1 MQIIDNKALLLKLRH
16 PERVLATLP
25 KSAVVAQYSGGA
37 EVLVS
42 WGLDE
47 ARVLRNLGVKGVPS
61 PIERRYKWPGIYKPF
76 DHQKTTASFLT
87 LHKRAFCF
95 NDPGTG
101 KTASFAWAAD
111 YLMSKGYIKRV
122 LVICPLSIMSS
133 AWQADLF
140 KVVMHRRVDVAY
152 GDRKKRVK
160 VIQSDAEFVIIN
172 FDGVQTV
179 LEELKA
185 GGFDLII
192 IDEANAVKTATTSR
206 WKTINGLITPTTWLW
221 MATGT
226 PASQAPTDA
235 YGIAKMLNPEAV
247 PKYFYTF
254 RDMVMYKATQFKWK
268 KKANAEEVVNRVLQP
283 AIRFTKEE
291 CLDLPELLYT
301 TREVALTPQQ
311 LKYYKLL
318 KEQCIM
324 SAGTETVTS
333 VNAATNMN
341 KLLQVSSGAVYSDD
355 GNTVEFDITNRYNV
369 LLEAIDESTHKVL
382 IFVPYRHAITVLE
395 ERLKRDG
402 YAVAVIDGSV
412 PVAQR
417 TRIFNEFQTQPEPR
431 VLLIQPAAASHGVT
445 LHAANTVVW
454 WGPVTSNEIYHQ
466 ANARVHRAG
475 QKNPCLVV
483 RLCGSSVERK
493 LYESLD
499 NKTEDMASLL
509 DLYKEVLDIPK
520 VHP

>member
-25 KSAVVAQYSGGA
+25 KSAVVAQYPGGA

-226 PASQAPTDA
+226 PLVLGRPVGSFNDYLLNKFT
-235 YGIAKMLNPEAV
+235 IA
-247 PKYFYTF
+247 T
-254 RDMVMYKATQFKWK
+254 
-268 KKANAEEVVNRVLQP
+268 
-283 AIRFTKEE
+283 
-291 CLDLPELLYT
+291 
-301 TREVALTPQQ
+301 
-311 LKYYKLL
+311 
-318 KEQCIM
+318 
-324 SAGTETVTS
+324 
-333 VNAATNMN
+333 
-341 KLLQVSSGAVYSDD
+341 
-355 GNTVEFDITNRYNV
+355 
-369 LLEAIDESTHKVL
+369 
-382 IFVPYRHAITVLE
+382 
-395 ERLKRDG
+395 
-402 YAVAVIDGSV
+402 
-412 PVAQR
+412 
-417 TRIFNEFQTQPEPR
+417 
-431 VLLIQPAAASHGVT
+431 
-445 LHAANTVVW
+445 
-454 WGPVTSNEIYHQ
+454 
-466 ANARVHRAG
+466 
-475 QKNPCLVV
+475 
-483 RLCGSSVERK
+483 
-493 LYESLD
+493 
-499 NKTEDMASLL
+499 
-509 DLYKEVLDIPK
+509 
-520 VHP
+520 